1 MWKEPCPELLLHH
14 LVALTPR
21 LFYPS
26 PPTMCSPPATR
37 STVGGSSGIVAGS
50 LKTGDMVL
58 AGGIGYVNLLHRT
71 VLKQEADDAR
81 V

>member
-1 MWKEPCPELLLHH
+1 
-14 LVALTPR
+14 
-21 LFYPS
+21 
-26 PPTMCSPPATR
+26 MCSPPATR

-71 VLKQEADDAR
+71 ALKQEADDAR